1 MVMQID
7 IKHDPDRRRFVAQ
20 LDGKEAN
27 LQYSQTD
34 EKTLDYES
42 TFVPVEYREK
52 GIGERIVLEALGFA
66 RDNGYEIIPTCPFV
80 RHVLEEHSEFDDVVA
95 RK

>member
-1 MVMQID
+1 MD
-7 IKHDPDRRRFVAQ
+7 IQHDRERQRFVAQ

-27 LQYSQTD
+27 LQYSQVD

-52 GIGERIVLEALGFA
+52 GIGERIVTEALKFA
-66 RDNGYEIIPTCPFV
+66 RENGYEVIPTCPFV
-80 RHVLEEHSEFDDVVA
+80 RHVLEEHSEYDDVVA

>member
-1 MVMQID
+1 MDID
-7 IKHDPDRRRFVAQ
+7 IKHDPKGQRFFAE

-27 LQYSQTD
+27 LQYSQAD

-42 TFVPVEYREK
+42 TFVPVEYRQQ
-52 GIGERIVLEALGFA
+52 GIGERIVIEALGFA
-66 RDNGYEIIPTCPFV
+66 RDNGYQVIPSCPFV
-80 RHVLEEHSEFDDVVA
+80 RRVLEEHSEYDDVIA

>member
-1 MVMQID
+1 MQID
-7 IKHDPDRRRFVAQ
+7 IKHDRERQRFVAQ

-42 TFVPVEYREK
+42 TFVPVEFRK
-52 GIGERIVLEALGFA
+52 QGVGERLVMEALGFA
-66 RDNGYEIIPTCPFV
+66 RDNGYEVIPTCPFV
-80 RHVLEEHSEFDDVVA
+80 RHVLEEHSEYDDVVA